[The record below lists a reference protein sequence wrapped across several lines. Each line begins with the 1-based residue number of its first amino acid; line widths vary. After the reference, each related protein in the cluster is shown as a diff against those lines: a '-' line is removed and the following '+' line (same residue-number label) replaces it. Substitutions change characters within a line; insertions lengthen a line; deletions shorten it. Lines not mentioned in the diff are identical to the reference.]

1 MVQVQRPSR
10 KQRIEAA
17 IAFALDRRWD
27 RAAEEN
33 RALLDEQP
41 NDVEAAN
48 RLGKALTE
56 LDDVAGAI
64 AAYEQALKSD
74 PTNAIARK
82 NLTRLEQER
91 AVKRPARSG
100 KAAATKKGSAS
111 AKTAPRERSGERD
124 AKADGVGETLR
135 AHSLIEESGK
145 SAELELQQPNVE
157 ALGDLDIGDALE
169 LETTQ
174 RGIAVRTP
182 GGVLLGTLEPRVGLR
197 LRRMIEGGNRYSAVV
212 RRIDETTLT
221 VYIRETYKHPSLV
234 GQASFLTAAT
244 DARRRRLAPRAYTKS
259 SVLTY
264 DRDDLDLETDEDEE
278 EDVWSTRG
286 DDVDELE
293 DSGFTAEDDDDFES
307 DDVDDADDE
316 PLDEVEEVDDED

>member
-17 IAFALDRRWD
+17 IAHALDRRWD

-33 RALLDEQP
+33 RALLEEQP

-82 NLTRLEQER
+82 NLARLEQDR
-91 AVKRPARSG
+91 ASKPSPRSAKAPA
-100 KAAATKKGSAS
+100 AKKSGSAAKPS
-111 AKTAPRERSGERD
+111 ASRSQADGDTKATPSGESIRP
-124 AKADGVGETLR
+124 
-135 AHSLIEESGK
+135 HSLIEESGK
-145 SAELELQQPNVE
+145 SAELELQQPNVAAFE
-157 ALGDLDIGDALE
+157 DLGIGDALE

-182 GGVLLGTLEPRVGLR
+182 GGVLLGHLEPRAGLR

-212 RRIDETTLT
+212 RRIEDGTLT
-221 VYIRETYKHPSLV
+221 VYIRETFKHPSLV
-234 GQASFLTAAT
+234 GQASFLTAAA

-264 DRDDLDLETDEDEE
+264 DRDVDMETDEDD
-278 EDVWSTRG
+278 EDDPWSGRG
-286 DDVDELE
+286 GGESDEFE
-293 DSGFTAEDDDDFES
+293 DSGFTAEEDEDFDS
-307 DDVDDADDE
+307 DEVDTDDE
-316 PLDEVEEVDDED
+316 PLDDDEDD

>member
-10 KQRIEAA
+10 KQRIESA
-17 IAFALDRRWD
+17 ISHALDRRWD
-27 RAAEEN
+27 RAADEN

-56 LDDVAGAI
+56 LDDIAGAI

-82 NLTRLEQER
+82 NLARLEQDR
-91 AVKRPARSG
+91 ASKRPARSTKAPAAKKSTPAAKPAARGRSEDGDG
-100 KAAATKKGSAS
+100 KAGP
-111 AKTAPRERSGERD
+111 TAESIR
-124 AKADGVGETLR
+124 T
-135 AHSLIEESGK
+135 HSLIEESGK
-145 SAELELQQPNVE
+145 SAELELQQPNVD
-157 ALGDLDIGDALE
+157 AFDDLGIGDALE

-182 GGVLLGTLEPRVGLR
+182 GGVLLGHLEPRAGLR

-212 RRIDETTLT
+212 RRIEDGTLT

-234 GQASFLTAAT
+234 GQASFLTAAA

-264 DRDDLDLETDEDEE
+264 DRDVDIETDEDD
-278 EDVWSTRG
+278 EDDPWSGGGGET
-286 DDVDELE
+286 DEFE
-293 DSGFTAEDDDDFES
+293 DSGFSAEEDEDFES
-307 DDVDDADDE
+307 DDVDTDDE
-316 PLDEVEEVDDED
+316 PLDDDEDD